1 MKRKEDRVQVSVRV
15 GVADDSDFEYGK
27 AVGLLAV

>member
-15 GVADDSDFEYGK
+15 GVTDDSDFECGK
-27 AVGLLAV
+27 AAGLLAV